1 MSRRSVATIVGVAAG
16 AALLVW
22 QIRATGMDRIASGFT
37 AVGWQGAIGIL
48 ILSLLRFAA
57 RSTGWTAL
65 IATDTPPG
73 RALAAVIIGEAA
85 GSLTP
90 LSLVVSE
97 PLKAAYLGAAVP
109 GLGTAGALAALAAET
124 FFFGVSIAIYV
135 LAGAAMLIFVYPVDA
150 TVRVAGIA
158 SIALMATALLIA
170 LWMSLR
176 KPTIVGSTISRIPLP
191 LARVVGEHVRAF
203 ERTAYASTTHPGA
216 RVGIV
221 CAAVASFHIL
231 SFLEL
236 WLTLWLITGKSLI
249 AAAFIL
255 DTVGRLVNVM
265 FKVIPLQ
272 LGVLQVGS
280 EVVARVLGLAPGVGV
295 TVSLVR
301 TVRILFWC
309 VIGIALWGR
318 GRRVAAG

>member
-1 MSRRSVATIVGVAAG
+1 MSRRSVATIIGVAAG

-22 QIRATGMDRIASGFT
+22 QIRATGLDNIARGFT
-37 AVGWQGAIGIL
+37 AVGWTGAAGIL
-48 ILSLLRFAA
+48 ILSLMRFAA

-73 RALAAVIIGEAA
+73 RALSAVIVGEAA

-90 LSLVVSE
+90 LSFVVSE
-97 PLKAAYLGAAVP
+97 PLKAAYLGAGVP
-109 GLGTAGALAALAAET
+109 GLGTTGALAALAAET

-135 LAGAAMLIFVYPVDA
+135 LAGAAVLILLYPVDA
-150 TVRVAGIA
+150 TLRIAGLA
-158 SIALMATALLIA
+158 SIAGMTVALVIA
-170 LWMSLR
+170 LWMALR
-176 KPTIVGSTISRIPLP
+176 KPTVAGSIISRIPLP
-191 LARVVGEHVRAF
+191 LARAVGEHVRAF
-203 ERTAYASTTHPGA
+203 EQTAYASTTHPGA
-216 RVGIV
+216 RIGIV
-221 CAAVASFHIL
+221 CAAAASFHVL

-236 WLTLWLITGKSLI
+236 WVTLWLITGRSLI

-255 DTVGRLVNVM
+255 DTVGRLTNIL

-280 EVVARVLGLAPGVGV
+280 EAVARAMGLAPGIGV

-301 TVRILFWC
+301 TVRIMFWSL
-309 VIGIALWGR
+309 VGIVLWSR
-318 GRRVAAG
+318 GKTKA

>member
-22 QIRATGMDRIASGFT
+22 QIRATGLDNIARGFT

-73 RALAAVIIGEAA
+73 RALSAVIIGEAA

-90 LSLVVSE
+90 LSFVVSE
-97 PLKAAYLGAAVP
+97 PLKAAYLGAGVP

-135 LAGAAMLIFVYPVDA
+135 LAGAAALIVMYPVDD
-150 TVRVAGIA
+150 TVRIAGLTA
-158 SIALMATALLIA
+158 IALMAVALVVA

-176 KPTIVGSTISRIPLP
+176 KPTIAGSIISRIPLP
-191 LARVVGEHVRAF
+191 LARAVGEHVRAF
-203 ERTAYASTTHPGA
+203 EQTAYASTTHPGA
-216 RVGIV
+216 RIGIV
-221 CAAVASFHIL
+221 CAAATTFHVL

-236 WLTLWLITGKSLI
+236 WLTLWLLTGQSLI

-255 DTVGRLVNVM
+255 DTVGRLVNIF

-272 LGVLQVGS
+272 LGVLQVGT
-280 EVVARVLGLAPGVGV
+280 EVVARAMGLAPGIGV
-295 TVSLVR
+295 TASLVR
-301 TVRILFWC
+301 TVRIMFWSL
-309 VIGIALWGR
+309 VGIALWSR
-318 GRRVAAG
+318 GREMAK